1 MPAGQVWSTNSLGG
15 FLYSDELSDVLRT
28 EVRATNKFRQ
38 LADAQDFSD
47 KGLHHGQLVTWNV
60 YSKLD
65 GTATTLAETTA
76 MPETNFRVTQG
87 TATVLEWGRA
97 VPFTSLVDYFAK
109 HSVNEVTRNALARD
123 CRETLDRAA
132 FAEFNKT
139 ALHYVGTATAAAGV
153 LTTNG
158 TATATNSSA
167 LNKFHVR
174 ALVDTM
180 KERNI
185 PAFSGDDYLAIA
197 RPTTYRTLRNELET
211 VNQYV
216 ESGYGKILR
225 GEIGRFEGVRFIEQ
239 SNIPRGVSASGAT
252 TIPNGT
258 AWSSNVS
265 DWCFFMGA
273 DTVAEVISV
282 PPEVRGKIPSD
293 YGRSLGMAWYALEG
307 FGIIYNSTSDP
318 SATNAR
324 IIKWNSAS

>member
-1 MPAGQVWSTNSLGG
+1 M
-15 FLYSDELSDVLRT
+15 
-28 EVRATNKFRQ
+28 
-38 LADAQDFSD
+38 
-47 KGLHHGQLVTWNV
+47 TWNV

-65 GTATTLAETTA
+65 GTATTLSETTA

-109 HSVNEVTRNALARD
+109 HSINEVVRNVLARD

-139 ALHYVGTATAAAGV
+139 ALRYVGTATASAGV

-167 LNKFHVR
+167 LNKYHVR
-174 ALVDTM
+174 GIVDTM

-185 PAFSGDDYLAIA
+185 PTYSGDDYMAIA
-197 RPTTYRTLRNELET
+197 RPTAYRTLRNELET

-225 GEIGRFEGVRFIEQ
+225 GEIGRFEGVRFVEQ
-239 SNIPRGVSASGAT
+239 TNIPRGVAASGAT

-258 AWSSNVS
+258 AWSSGVA
-265 DWCFFMGA
+265 DWAFFMGG

-293 YGRSLGMAWYALEG
+293 FGRSLGAAWYALEG
-307 FGIIYNSTSDP
+307 FGIIYNSTNDP

-324 IIKWNSAS
+324 IVKFDSAA

>member
-15 FLYSDELSDVLRT
+15 FLYADELSDVLRT
-28 EVRATNKFRQ
+28 EVRSTNKFRQ
-38 LADAQDFSD
+38 LCDAQDFSD
-47 KGLHHGQLVTWNV
+47 KGLHHGQTVTWNV

-109 HSVNEVTRNALARD
+109 HSVNEVTRNVLARD

-139 ALHYVGTATAAAGV
+139 ALRYVGTATAAAGV

-167 LNKFHVR
+167 LNKYHVR
-174 ALVDTM
+174 AIVDTM

-185 PAFSGDDYLAIA
+185 PAYSGDDYMAIG
-197 RPTTYRTLRNELET
+197 RPTGYRVLRNELET
-211 VNQYV
+211 VSQYV
-216 ESGYGKILR
+216 ESGYAKILR
-225 GEIGRFEGVRFIEQ
+225 GEIGRFEGCRFIEQ
-239 SNIPRGVSASGAT
+239 TNIPRGRAASGAT
-252 TIPNGT
+252 TIPDGVV
-258 AWSSNVS
+258 WSSS
-265 DWCFFMGA
+265 QADWCFFMGA

-307 FGIIYNSTSDP
+307 FGIIYSSGNDP
-318 SATNAR
+318 AATNAR
-324 IIKWNSAS
+324 IIKWDSAA